1 MMVSMFRTFWQYG
14 KEKKWLLL
22 VAPILVMGQVIAE
35 LQQPNLLAKIINVY
49 NAGGDK
55 AIIWTIGWQMVGYL
69 FFSVITFLVS
79 VYAANLVAAYF
90 GKNLRQDLFKKVQ
103 SLSLAQIEELTP
115 GALLTRLTN
124 DVNQAQNLLV
134 QILRLAIR
142 APLMFLGSLFFLA
155 RINFQLLGIVLLL
168 TPFILIAVVII
179 TKLALPLFRK
189 LQKTLD
195 RLNNQMSESL
205 NGIRTVKSFNREQL
219 EIDKF
224 ATIND
229 EFSLLETRG
238 AQIMALAM
246 PLMMFILNLA
256 VALVLWQGAQLLQL
270 KEIEI
275 GSLIAAI
282 GYLSQL
288 LFSFLMISFVFI
300 SIMRTKVSIER
311 IVAIIKMKSNLKE
324 TKEKIKLFIKKG
336 AIEFRKVNFAYKKE
350 SEPIFE
356 DFNLK
361 INAGESVG
369 FIGATGS
376 GKTTLALLLNRL
388 YDPTSGEILIDDVNL
403 KNYALDEIKQKVA
416 LVLQEAILLS
426 GTIEDNLVWGDKVTD
441 DKIAQ
446 ALKISQAETFV
457 SQNERTLQA
466 EVTRRGSNFSGGQ
479 KQRLSLARALA
490 RDFKI
495 LILDD
500 TTSALDLK
508 TAALVQKALQ
518 EKVKLATKIMISQRI
533 ASVRKCDKIVV
544 IDQGKVH
551 GIGTHE
557 ELIKTDE
564 IYQEINRIQE
574 EES

>member
-1 MMVSMFRTFWQYG
+1 MFKTFWNYSQ
-14 KEKKWLLL
+14 EKKWLLL
-22 VAPILVMGQVIAE
+22 IAPVLVMIQVVAE
-35 LQQPNLLAKIINVY
+35 LQQPNLLAKIIDVY
-49 NAGGDK
+49 NIGGDK
-55 AIIWTIGWQMVGYL
+55 AIIWTTGWQMIGYL
-69 FFSVITFLVS
+69 FLSVVTFLIS

-103 SLSLAQIEELTP
+103 NLALAQIEELTP

-134 QILRLAIR
+134 QILRLAVR
-142 APLMFLGSLFFLA
+142 APLMFIGSLFFLA

-168 TPFILIAVVII
+168 TPLILIAVAII

-195 RLNNQMSESL
+195 QLNNQMSESL
-205 NGIRTVKSFNREQL
+205 NGIRTVKSFNREKL

-224 ATIND
+224 AVINKQ
-229 EFSLLETRG
+229 FSNLETKG
-238 AQIMALAM
+238 AQIMAAAM
-246 PLMMFILNLA
+246 PLMMFIFNLA

-288 LFSFLMISFVFI
+288 LFSFLMISFIFI

-311 IVAIIKMKSNLKE
+311 IERIIKMESSLKE
-324 TKEKIKLFIKKG
+324 TKKKANLSIKKG
-336 AIEFRKVNFAYKKE
+336 MIEFKKMSFSYKKE
-350 SEPIFE
+350 SEPIFK
-356 DFNLK
+356 DFSLK
-361 INAGESVG
+361 IQAGKSVG

-388 YDPTSGEILIDDVNL
+388 YDPTSGEILIDGINL
-403 KNYALDEIKQKVA
+403 KKYSLAEIKQKVA

-426 GTIEDNLVWGDKVTD
+426 GTVEDNLLWDDKVTD

-446 ALKISQAETFV
+446 ALNISQAEIFV
-457 SQNERTLQA
+457 NQNERNLQA
-466 EVTRRGSNFSGGQ
+466 EVTRNGNNFSGGQ
-479 KQRLSLARALA
+479 KQRLSLARALT

-508 TAALVQKALQ
+508 TAALVQKGLT
-518 EKVKLATKIMISQRI
+518 EKIKNVTKIIISQKI
-533 ASVRKCDKIVV
+533 ASVRECDKIIVL
-544 IDQGKVH
+544 DQGKIH
-551 GIGTHE
+551 GVGTHK
-557 ELIKTDE
+557 ELIKTDN
-564 IYQEINRIQE
+564 IYQEISRIQE

>member
-1 MMVSMFRTFWQYG
+1 MFKTFWNYSQ
-14 KEKKWLLL
+14 EKRWLLL
-22 VAPILVMGQVIAE
+22 IAPVLVMIQVVAE
-35 LQQPNLLAKIINVY
+35 LQQPNLLAKIIDVY
-49 NAGGDK
+49 NIGGDK
-55 AIIWTIGWQMVGYL
+55 AIVWTTGWQMIGYL
-69 FFSVITFLVS
+69 FLSVVTFLIS

-103 SLSLAQIEELTP
+103 NLSLAQIEELTP

-134 QILRLAIR
+134 QILRLAVR
-142 APLMFLGSLFFLA
+142 APLMFIGSLFFLA

-168 TPFILIAVVII
+168 TPLILIAVAII

-195 RLNNQMSESL
+195 QLNNQMSESL
-205 NGIRTVKSFNREQL
+205 NGIRTVKSFNREKL

-224 ATIND
+224 AVINKQ
-229 EFSLLETRG
+229 FSNLETKG
-238 AQIMALAM
+238 AQIMAAAM
-246 PLMMFILNLA
+246 PLMMFIFNLA

-288 LFSFLMISFVFI
+288 LFSFLMISFIFI

-311 IVAIIKMKSNLKE
+311 IERIIKMESSLKE
-324 TKEKIKLFIKKG
+324 TKKKANLSIKKG
-336 AIEFRKVNFAYKKE
+336 MIEFKKMSFSYKKE
-350 SEPIFE
+350 SEPIFK
-356 DFNLK
+356 DFSLK
-361 INAGESVG
+361 IQAGKSVG

-388 YDPTSGEILIDDVNL
+388 YDPTSGEILIDGINL
-403 KNYALDEIKQKVA
+403 KKYSLAEIKQKVA

-426 GTIEDNLVWGDKVTD
+426 GTVEDNLLWDDKVTD

-446 ALKISQAETFV
+446 ALNISQAEIFV
-457 SQNERTLQA
+457 NQNERNLQA
-466 EVTRRGSNFSGGQ
+466 EVTRNGNNFSGGQ
-479 KQRLSLARALA
+479 KQRLSLARALT

-508 TAALVQKALQ
+508 TAALVQKGLT
-518 EKVKLATKIMISQRI
+518 EKIKNVTKIIISQKI
-533 ASVRKCDKIVV
+533 ASVRECDKIVV
-544 IDQGKVH
+544 LDQGKIH
-551 GIGTHE
+551 GVGTHK
-557 ELIKTDE
+557 ELIKTDN
-564 IYQEINRIQE
+564 IYQEISRIQE